1 VSPEVAT
8 KHTVARV
15 VRFWGREYT
24 VTPELLPDTVKFGT
38 GGNPLLIAVQP
49 LNTRP
54 NYYLVLLDTHSGFD
68 FHEDDLDVD
77 DILIAL
83 EEHYGST
90 DDEDLDDE
98 WPRVNLDS
106 GYVMWIADEEDQA
119 ND

>member
-1 VSPEVAT
+1 MSPEVVA
-8 KHTVARV
+8 KHTAPRV
-15 VRFWGREYT
+15 VRFWGRECT
-24 VTPELLPDTVKFGT
+24 VAPELLPDTVKIGA
-38 GGNPLLIAVQP
+38 GGNSLLIAVQP

-54 NYYLVLLDTHSGFD
+54 DYYLVQLDTPAGFD
-68 FHEDDLDVD
+68 FHEDVLDVD

-83 EEHYGST
+83 EEHYGKT

-106 GYVMWIADEEDQA
+106 GSVMWIVDEEEQP